1 MMHVAP
7 CLGEGVALIAQQPI
21 MDAGATKLWS
31 NANGIKSFAPSTAMS
46 RVVGESIGRADVDP
60 PPRFT
65 HVQSCFILVDHF
77 RLHQSS
83 F

>member
-1 MMHVAP
+1 
-7 CLGEGVALIAQQPI
+7 
-21 MDAGATKLWS
+21 
-31 NANGIKSFAPSTAMS
+31 
-46 RVVGESIGRADVDP
+46 VDP

-77 RLHQSS
+77 RLHQSR